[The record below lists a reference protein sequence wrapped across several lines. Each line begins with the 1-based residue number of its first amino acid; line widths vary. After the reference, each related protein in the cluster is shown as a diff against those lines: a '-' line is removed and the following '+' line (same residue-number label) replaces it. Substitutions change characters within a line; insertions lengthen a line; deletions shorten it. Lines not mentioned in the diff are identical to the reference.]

1 MQLIH
6 GKLLIQLIRLN
17 SLKPEFMT
25 GYVLQSS
32 SEWHNMAYQRLYV
45 GKEI

>member
-1 MQLIH
+1 
-6 GKLLIQLIRLN
+6 LIRLN
-17 SLKPEFMT
+17 SLKPDFRA

-45 GKEI
+45 ENEI